1 MEVGAVGM
9 SNLQNLPV
17 RGAKGDTTLRGKRDF
32 FEKFEK
38 FVDERKRKESKGK
51 QQSIL
56 GFLS

>member
-1 MEVGAVGM
+1 MEDGAVGM

-17 RGAKGDTTLRGKRDF
+17 RGAKGDTKLRRKRDF
-32 FEKFEK
+32 VEK
-38 FVDERKRKESKGK
+38 FVDERKGKERKGK